1 MRMNKQTDKQTNQQN
16 KFMGFVIFVGK
27 ILVYLSLIIFVG
39 KILGV
44 HGFCHFC
51 RENFGCTWVLLTRAG
66 SGCYLKKLCI

>member
-1 MRMNKQTDKQTNQQN
+1 MNKQTDKQTNQQN